1 MAVVAQ
7 KPGRGIGMTRGDEIR
22 TMTDEEFAK
31 FLARL
36 SGFPGFWTAWLKYL
50 QSPVEEVDNG

>member
-1 MAVVAQ
+1 
-7 KPGRGIGMTRGDEIR
+7 MTRGDEIR